1 MHLIHILRGRGGS
14 RWVDKPAAIRRIHR
28 RYRLLRIKL
37 LLRWDIHRRY
47 RLLRI
52 KLLLR
57 WDIHRR
63 YRLLRIKLLLRWD
76 IHRHHCLGS
85 VCRRRYLRL
94 LGRQIAHVWEALFVF
109 LPPEVFAGFVE
120 YYGCVDEG
128 SDEEE
133 PMYDVS

>member
-37 LLRWDIHRRY
+37 LLRWDIHR
-47 RLLRI
+47 
-52 KLLLR
+52 
-57 WDIHRR
+57 

-85 VCRRRYLRL
+85 VCRRRYLRRL

>member
-37 LLRWDIHRRY
+37 LLRWDIHR
-47 RLLRI
+47 
-52 KLLLR
+52 
-57 WDIHRR
+57 
-63 YRLLRIKLLLRWD
+63 
-76 IHRHHCLGS
+76 HHCLGS
-85 VCRRRYLRL
+85 VCRRRYLRRL